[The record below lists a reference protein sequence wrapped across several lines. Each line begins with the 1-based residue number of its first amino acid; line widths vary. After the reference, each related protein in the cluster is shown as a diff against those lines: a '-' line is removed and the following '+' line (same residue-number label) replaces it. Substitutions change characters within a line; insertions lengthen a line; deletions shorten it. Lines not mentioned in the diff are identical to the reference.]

1 MISNELSLYNFLQDI
16 RFASQLDWYSDVYVL
31 EESLHAMVS
40 VDVLHVQPYRYFH
53 RPLHRRYKD
62 CRL

>member
-1 MISNELSLYNFLQDI
+1 MISNELSLHTFLQDI

-31 EESLHAMVS
+31 EKSLHAMVS
-40 VDVLHVQPYRYFH
+40 VDVFHVQPCRDFH
-53 RPLHRRYKD
+53 RPLHRCYKD